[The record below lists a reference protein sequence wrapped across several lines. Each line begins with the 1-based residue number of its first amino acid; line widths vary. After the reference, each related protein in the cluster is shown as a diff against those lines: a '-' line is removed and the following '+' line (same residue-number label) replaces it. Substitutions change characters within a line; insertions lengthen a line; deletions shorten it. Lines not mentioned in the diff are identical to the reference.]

1 MAPMQTAPLRPLAAA
16 VALLAALAPPSPAA
30 SPPAPPR
37 TVPPAAKGAAPAVIP
52 PAFRAERHTA
62 AGEAYLRSLPAGTTV
77 IIDRADGAH
86 FELLLKDGKLAVTLA
101 PSTLSTDGGTLTTP
115 LGYRLSFV
123 AGNRTG
129 LIVTAPS
136 GHLTEFRPQK
146 IALQVGESDAGVWE
160 WDLEG
165 RGLRLPDGSRIDP
178 LDQGTRWE
186 VLTLRGERY
195 SGELATRRWTALPP
209 IPSPPLVPDML
220 AAYLSGDGDDWRL
233 PIWEDDAVFA
243 WNWIQVG
250 LPVERAIT
258 DLQQGQRRKDVEYY
272 FNNIDVEQPPEEVG
286 GALLA
291 RRLVLAGGDRVT
303 FALPGREPVTVFVLP
318 GALEADY
325 AVPKAKAP
333 KTLTPR
339 TTGE

>member
-1 MAPMQTAPLRPLAAA
+1 MAPMLTPLARP
-16 VALLAALAPPSPAA
+16 LLAALVFLALPALAAAPPA
-30 SPPAPPR
+30 SPGGTPP
-37 TVPPAAKGAAPAVIP
+37 PGADPGFIP

-62 AGEAYLRSLPAGTTV
+62 AGEAYLKALPAGTKV
-77 IIDRADGAH
+77 IVDRADGAH
-86 FELLLKDGKLAVTLA
+86 FELALKDGKLVIDLPA
-101 PSTLSTDGGTLTTP
+101 SILSADGGVLTTP
-115 LGYRLSFV
+115 LGYKLSFL
-123 AGNRTG
+123 GDNRLG
-129 LIVTAPS
+129 FVITAPN

-146 IALQVGESDAGVWE
+146 TALFVGESDAGVWQ

-165 RGLRLPDGSRIDP
+165 RGLRLPDGSRVDP
-178 LDQGTRWE
+178 LDKGKRWE
-186 VLTLRGERY
+186 VLTLRGERF
-195 SGELATRRWTALPP
+195 SGELAGRRWSVLPA

-243 WNWIQVG
+243 WNWVQIG
-250 LPVERAIT
+250 LPVERAVS
-258 DLQQGQRRKDVEYY
+258 DLQQGPRRKDVEYY
-272 FNNIDVEQPPEEVG
+272 FDNIETVQPAEEVG

-303 FALPGREPVTVFVLP
+303 FALPGKEPVTVFVLP

-325 AVPKAKAP
+325 AVPKAKIET
-333 KTLTPR
+333 KLTPR